1 MHFFD
6 YFRYDKFL
14 GPVTRI
20 PLAAVRCPD
29 GSTEHKRLGVR
40 IMRSIRERAL
50 LGLMT
55 LSALDPEPLL
65 AADEQTGSDA
75 AQVQV
80 LQRELQ
86 TLKQH
91 YAEEVR
97 KLREIDARLQALTA
111 RMSGSAAVQSAPAV
125 PPVTAPMIADNS
137 VSAAPGASAVAQ
149 VQAEDANRP
158 PIATR
163 SAGASRSVED
173 VLLQEHAVFNQPLIL
188 EAGMTYARYDRKQLT
203 LNGFLA
209 LDAIFLGNIAI
220 ENVES
225 DTFTFTGSARYS
237 LTPNLTV
244 NVDVPVLQRW
254 TTYQKGG
261 AGGAAAVVAEQQ
273 VGSDAHVGDV
283 IGGVSYRLFGETATR
298 PDIVL
303 NTSVSIPTGRAPYGI
318 SWRVLESQG
327 DYIQFAVPETQPTGN
342 GVWGASAGLSFV
354 KTLDPAI
361 LFASIGYTHT
371 FARHFDD
378 LDTNPATRNPG
389 RVDLGNAFNYG
400 VGVAF
405 ALNERTSLSMALTHR
420 FNGATRVRADN
431 LGYWQGVIGSDGN
444 AAALNLGMTYAISPK
459 FTLVASLGVGL
470 TPDAPDVTMGFKVP
484 FML

>member
-1 MHFFD
+1 
-6 YFRYDKFL
+6 
-14 GPVTRI
+14 
-20 PLAAVRCPD
+20 
-29 GSTEHKRLGVR
+29 
-40 IMRSIRERAL
+40 MRTIHGRTL
-50 LGLMT
+50 LGLMA
-55 LSALDPEPLL
+55 LSALGSEPLL
-65 AADEQTGSDA
+65 AAEDDADADA
-75 AQVQV
+75 AQVQA

-97 KLREIDARLQALTA
+97 KLREIDVRLQALTA
-111 RMSGSAAVQSAPAV
+111 RMGGSTAVAGSPVALSPAP
-125 PPVTAPMIADNS
+125 PMIQAGS
-137 VSAAPGASAVAQ
+137 GSAAPGASAMAQ
-149 VQAEDANRP
+149 ARTLLEGASRP
-158 PIATR
+158 PVGIR

-261 AGGAAAVVAEQQ
+261 AGGAAAVVAEKQ
-273 VGSDAHVGDV
+273 VGSEAHIGDV
-283 IGGVSYRLFGETATR
+283 SGGVSYRLFAETATR

-327 DYIQFAVPETQPTGN
+327 DYIQFAVPERQPTGN

-459 FTLVASLGVGL
+459 FTLVASLGIGL

>member
-1 MHFFD
+1 
-6 YFRYDKFL
+6 
-14 GPVTRI
+14 
-20 PLAAVRCPD
+20 
-29 GSTEHKRLGVR
+29 
-40 IMRSIRERAL
+40 MRTIHGRTL
-50 LGLMT
+50 LGLMA
-55 LSALDPEPLL
+55 LSALSSEPLL
-65 AADEQTGSDA
+65 AADDEAATDA
-75 AQVQV
+75 AQVQA

-97 KLREIDARLQALTA
+97 KLREIDVRLQALTA
-111 RMSGSAAVQSAPAV
+111 RMGGSTPVAAAPVA
-125 PPVTAPMIADNS
+125 PSPASPMIEAGS
-137 VSAAPGASAVAQ
+137 GSAAPGASAMAQ
-149 VQAEDANRP
+149 TPPPAEGASRP
-158 PIATR
+158 PVGAR
-163 SAGASRSVED
+163 SAGATRSVED

-261 AGGAAAVVAEQQ
+261 AGGAAAVVAEKQ
-273 VGSDAHVGDV
+273 VGSEAHIGDV
-283 IGGVSYRLFGETATR
+283 SGGVSYRLFAETATR

-459 FTLVASLGVGL
+459 FTLVASLGIGL
-470 TPDAPDVTMGFKVP
+470 TPDAPDVTMGFKIP

>member
-1 MHFFD
+1 M
-6 YFRYDKFL
+6 
-14 GPVTRI
+14 
-20 PLAAVRCPD
+20 
-29 GSTEHKRLGVR
+29 STIHGRT
-40 IMRSIRERAL
+40 L

-55 LSALDPEPLL
+55 LSALGPEPLL
-65 AADEQTGSDA
+65 AADDEAVTDA
-75 AQVQV
+75 AQMQV
-80 LQRELQ
+80 LQREVQ
-86 TLKQH
+86 TLKQR
-91 YAEEVR
+91 YVEEVR
-97 KLREIDARLQALTA
+97 KLREIDASLQALTA
-111 RMSGSAAVQSAPAV
+111 RVGRGAAIPNTSVLPSAA
-125 PPVTAPMIADNS
+125 APMITNS
-137 VSAAPGASAVAQ
+137 SGPEAPGASAM
-149 VQAEDANRP
+149 VQAPVESANRP
-158 PIATR
+158 PTATR

-188 EAGMTYARYDRKQLT
+188 EVGMTYARYDRKQLT

-283 IGGVSYRLFGETATR
+283 TGGVSYRLFGETATR

-470 TPDAPDVTMGFKVP
+470 TPDAPDVTMGFKIP